1 MSIQVTI
8 NGEKQTLN
16 DGVSVLALLEHR
28 KQAAGVAVAVNGEF
42 VPKSQHATRLLQD
55 GDEVDIVAPMQ
66 GG

>member
-1 MSIQVTI
+1 MSINITI

-16 DGVSVLALLEHR
+16 EGVSVLALLERR

-42 VPKSQHATRLLQD
+42 VPKSQHSTRLLQN